1 MSHHLTEKL
10 EMQVLQHAVSE
21 AEAASRSMI
30 IENDRYEALQSI
42 VLEIL
47 KRLEAFNE

>member
-21 AEAASRSMI
+21 AEVASRSRI
-30 IENDRYEALQSI
+30 IENDRYEALQS
-42 VLEIL
+42 
-47 KRLEAFNE
+47 AFQTIRKF